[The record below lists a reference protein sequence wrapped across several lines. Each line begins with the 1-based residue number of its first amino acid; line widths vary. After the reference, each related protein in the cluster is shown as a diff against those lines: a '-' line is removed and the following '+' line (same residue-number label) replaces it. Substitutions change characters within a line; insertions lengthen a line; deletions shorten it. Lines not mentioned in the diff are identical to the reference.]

1 MSWRKTNRSN
11 TRLDPR
17 ARSGL
22 QAVFW
27 IVFAL
32 ALGVGGPGVLTGL
45 PRLAGLALPA
55 DVMAA
60 QAGEPGGFVTMPL
73 FLPRPATPAAAAV
86 APVERNRADP
96 ATLPQIAI
104 VIDDMGGEL
113 AQNRRAIALPRA
125 VSLSF
130 LPDPEYTPMLVHE
143 AQRAGHEILA
153 HVPMEA
159 GPERAQDPSL
169 RMALHTD
176 YTADENIR
184 RLDWALT
191 RVRGYSGINNH
202 EGSVFTQNRQALA
215 AVAEAL
221 YGRGVFFLDSRTTAN
236 SQVVPVARGF
246 GVPSAGRDVF
256 LDDARTEAA
265 VQAQLLELEQKAR
278 RNGVAIAIGHPHD
291 VTLDALTRWCAN
303 LHGFRLIPVGL
314 AIKLKTER
322 EMGLQLA
329 RMDSP
334 SSP

>member
-1 MSWRKTNRSN
+1 
-11 TRLDPR
+11 
-17 ARSGL
+17 
-22 QAVFW
+22 VFW

-55 DVMAA
+55 EVMAA
-60 QAGEPGGFVTMPL
+60 QASEPGSFVTMPL
-73 FLPRPATPAAAAV
+73 FVPRPATPEVAASV
-86 APVERNRADP
+86 VPVKRRQADP
-96 ATLPQIAI
+96 ADAPEIAI

-113 AQNRRAIALPRA
+113 IQNRRAIALPRA

-130 LPDPEYTPMLVHE
+130 LPDPEYTPMLVRE

-159 GPERAQDPSL
+159 GPERAHDPSL

-176 YTADENIR
+176 YAADENIR

-236 SQVVPVARGF
+236 SQVVPVARAF
-246 GVPSAGRDVF
+246 GVPSAARDVF
-256 LDDARTEAA
+256 LDDAQTEAA
-265 VQAQLLELEQKAR
+265 VQLQLRELEQKAR
-278 RNGVAIAIGHPHD
+278 HYGVAIAIGHPHD
-291 VTLDALTRWCAN
+291 VTLDALTRWCAA

-329 RMDSP
+329 RTEAETADSE
-334 SSP
+334 